1 MDTLSNAPIPPALTA
16 YAGRWVALIKG
27 QVAGTGATRTEA
39 LASAQISQSK
49 AQPQVIFVPEDF
61 PYELP
66 EIIERVRAYI
76 PQPENAWLVGGAV
89 RDAMLSRV
97 GRDLDFAVKGDGLA
111 VARRVAEALQAAFYP
126 LDAERG
132 MGRIIL
138 REMADEPPFTL
149 DFAELRGADIYA
161 DLAAR
166 DFTLNAMAVPLAAP
180 ETLLDPLRG
189 AADLR
194 AKLIR
199 ACAPDSITA
208 DPVRG
213 LRAVRLAAQFNFKI
227 EKETR
232 AAIKASAAEIAN
244 VSAERVRDE
253 LARCVSGPQPAATL
267 RALDWLGL
275 LDMILP
281 ELAALKGV
289 TQSPPHTMDVWEHT
303 LTVVARLADVIYI
316 LGPQH
321 DMDAASDLTL
331 GLVSVR
337 LGRYRHKITRHLTE
351 ALSSERPTRW
361 ILLLAALLHD
371 AAKPQTRTV
380 DEDGRIRFLGHEA
393 AGAKLAAE
401 VFMRLKF
408 SADEVKRAH
417 TIVAHHM
424 RPRQLSRE
432 GEPSARAIYRFFK
445 DTGPAGVEIILLSLA
460 DLMGKS
466 GSYPPP
472 QTEWAEHV
480 AACAKMLEAYFE
492 KRETAI
498 APKPFITGDDLMRE
512 LNLPPG
518 PQIGQLL
525 EAIREAQVEGRVT
538 DAKDALALARKVQLG
553 K

>member
-1 MDTLSNAPIPPALTA
+1 MNSSPNHQMNQSLIA

-27 QVAGTGATRTEA
+27 QVAGTGATQAEA
-39 LASAQISQSK
+39 LASAQLSQSK
-49 AQPQVIFVPEDF
+49 AQPQVMFVPEDF

-66 EIIERVRAYI
+66 EIIVRVRASV
-76 PQPENAWLVGGAV
+76 PQPENVWLVGGAV
-89 RDAMLSRV
+89 RDAMLSRA
-97 GRDLDFAVKGDGLA
+97 GHDLDFAVHGDGLA
-111 VARRVAEALQAAFYP
+111 VARRVAEALQATFYP

-132 MGRIIL
+132 TGRVILKETTEQPTII
-138 REMADEPPFTL
+138 L

-166 DFTLNAMAVPLAAP
+166 DFTLNAMAVPLAAT

-213 LRAVRLAAQFNFKI
+213 IRAVRQAAQFNFKI

-253 LARCVSGPQPAATL
+253 LVRCVGGPQPAATL

-275 LDMILP
+275 LEIILP

-289 TQSPPHTMDVWEHT
+289 TQSLPHTMDVWEHT

-316 LGPQH
+316 LGPNH

-337 LGRYRHKITRHLTE
+337 LGRYRHKITAHLAE
-351 ALSSERPTRW
+351 SISSERPARW

-380 DEDGRIRFLGHEA
+380 EESGRIRFFGHEA
-393 AGAKLAAE
+393 AGAKLAADI
-401 VFMRLKF
+401 FTRLKF
-408 SADEVKRAH
+408 SADEVKRAQ

-424 RPRQLSRE
+424 RPRLLSRE

-445 DTGPAGVEIILLSLA
+445 DTGVAGVDVILLSLA

-472 QTEWAEHV
+472 QAEWAEHL

-492 KRETAI
+492 KRETVV
-498 APKPFITGDDLMRE
+498 APKPLITGDDLMRE

-518 PQIGQLL
+518 PQIGKLL
-525 EAIREAQVEGRVT
+525 EAIREAQVEGAVV
-538 DAKDALALARKVQLG
+538 DAAGALALARNLKT
-553 K
+553 